1 MRLRVMSVPEES
13 TTANAAGRALLADG
27 ADTVVLLIHEGG
39 DVDPRFN
46 IEGCPGLSG
55 PIVPIIEALDPAISV
70 VVSGHTH
77 QAYVCNV
84 ATSQGSEVLLT
95 SGGRYG
101 GFVTDIAMV
110 IDPAANRVTALDAR
124 NVPVDGSAGED
135 AGIAAHVARYAEA
148 AGPVANRAVGSITD
162 SGERGEDCGDRPA
175 DGLIADAYQAQ
186 ASAAMNEPV
195 DLALVN
201 SGGVRTDLSG
211 AADGVLTFGELAAM
225 APFGNSVLVLE
236 MTGAEIEAVLEQQFC
251 AENGVIG
258 VCDSILIP
266 SASLAYRVDLTRPL
280 GQNVVDIMLDGEPI
294 DPAATY
300 RLATNNFLAGGGDG
314 FTLFTQARTI
324 ANTGFDIDGLEGY
337 VARGDLSVP
346 VCGRVR
352 GIAPVD

>member
-1 MRLRVMSVPEES
+1 MAKNRTGAASPAGERAS
-13 TTANAAGRALLADG
+13 T
-27 ADTVVLLIHEGG
+27 
-39 DVDPRFN
+39 
-46 IEGCPGLSG
+46 
-55 PIVPIIEALDPAISV
+55 
-70 VVSGHTH
+70 
-77 QAYVCNV
+77 
-84 ATSQGSEVLLT
+84 
-95 SGGRYG
+95 
-101 GFVTDIAMV
+101 
-110 IDPAANRVTALDAR
+110 R

-186 ASAAMNEPV
+186 ASAAMDEPV

-314 FTLFTQARTI
+314 FTLFTQASTI
-324 ANTGFDIDGLEGY
+324 ANTGFDIDGLEAY

-346 VCGRVR
+346 VSDRVP
-352 GIAPVD
+352 GSAPVGWSLSQRRLVKAAQLAAVEAVAFLAQQRQRFDADAQMLADRTFVEGIGLPRQLDLAMQRLVADA